1 MENTLNSYLT
11 DMQTVAF
18 YEHSPPAVISA
29 GGEHWM
35 GCEFFD
41 QSSLCVVFLCDRTC
55 RLFVTEVRFD
65 DII

>member
-1 MENTLNSYLT
+1 MENTLNSYLA

-18 YEHSPPAVISA
+18 YERSPPAVISA
-29 GGEHWM
+29 GGEHGV

-55 RLFVTEVRFD
+55 RLFVTEVRVEG
-65 DII
+65 IS